1 MNEKFS
7 ESYKKEIILKIANH
21 LIKTEEYQCILEEDL
36 KAIGSYYYQA
46 WDNIKEEHLKDVI
59 EAVEN
64 DFKTDFMK
72 NQDSW
77 DMLRDCI
84 DSVIVYTLN
93 YKYII
98 DNLWAKEVDSPDDY
112 YIHILKCA
120 LENKMNYTIDETIE
134 KDNCSLVI
142 NIDYLEDYK
151 SYKPILVCYT
161 KTIGNNKVITNIF
174 TDSEFGLSEGLNVYN
189 EYQKQDIY
197 SKEICDLTIELLN
210 QKGFNYNL
218 ADNNKSYNTYRPSN
232 KEDINLKTL
241 LLKLDTEI
249 GSTITFANNE
259 EKVLDNMKS
268 ANLILNRI
276 KDILGIEF

>member
-7 ESYKKEIILKIANH
+7 ENYKKEIILKIANY
-21 LIKTEEYQCILEEDL
+21 LIKTEEYQCVLEEDL
-36 KAIGSYYYQA
+36 KAISSYYYQA

-64 DFKTDFMK
+64 DFKTDFTK
-72 NQDSW
+72 ETYNLDI
-77 DMLRDCI
+77 LRDCI

-98 DNLWAKEVDSPDDY
+98 DNLWAKEVDSPANY

-134 KDNCSLVI
+134 EDNDLLVI
-142 NIDYLEDYK
+142 NIDYLEDYN
-151 SYKPILVCYT
+151 SHKPIFICYT
-161 KTIGNNKVITNIF
+161 EIIGNDKVITNIF

-189 EYQKQDIY
+189 EGKKQDIY
-197 SKEICDLTIELLN
+197 SKEICDLIIELLN

-218 ADNNKSYNTYRPSN
+218 ADNNKSYSAYRPSN

-241 LLKLDTEI
+241 LMKLDTEI

-259 EKVLDNMKS
+259 EKVLDNMKN

-276 KDILGIEF
+276 KDMLGIEF